1 MLCTCP
7 KCGTSHRLTPAEDMT
22 DAQWIAENAPGT
34 KRSETPKVPC
44 HECWKAAKKAHESAR
59 QEIQ

>member
-1 MLCTCP
+1 
-7 KCGTSHRLTPAEDMT
+7 MT

-34 KRSETPKVPC
+34 KRGETPKVPC